1 VCVCAR
7 PEAVRVIWRSLFA
20 TRLLEVRVRCSRL
33 GKSERAEDG
42 PFGLF
47 HCRRGSHTLA
57 RTMPTP
63 ESGDPRSW
71 FDENELE
78 VCPSCKEQA
87 VPKNDAK
94 VAVCLACEVVW
105 VKNGE
110 PQALA

>member
-1 VCVCAR
+1 
-7 PEAVRVIWRSLFA
+7 
-20 TRLLEVRVRCSRL
+20 
-33 GKSERAEDG
+33 
-42 PFGLF
+42 
-47 HCRRGSHTLA
+47 
-57 RTMPTP
+57 MPTP